1 MQTVTRFEPPGTAA
15 RTFLRFGRNCRFETL
30 WAWLTRCPATGDFPQ
45 TSHIWGMGRL
55 PLDLIGIAAAALPFR
70 SDRDRALPEL

>member
-30 WAWLTRCPATGDFPQ
+30 WAWLTLSPGDRGLSANFTHLGHGEAP
-45 TSHIWGMGRL
+45 
-55 PLDLIGIAAAALPFR
+55 
-70 SDRDRALPEL
+70 SDS